1 MWTNKQASYPPGT
14 SSGTGVSTLP
24 EPAPAPAPAQ
34 VIAPVAPPTRSA
46 LETPRTHGSGTRA
59 PAWLG
64 PGLKIRGQITG
75 TEDLQVEC
83 KVDGPISLGEHR
95 LTVGPNAHVSGE
107 ITASEVI
114 VFGEVN
120 GNLLASD
127 RIEIKK
133 NGSVIGDL
141 TTSRIM
147 IEDGAHYKGAIE
159 ISRKPQSGP
168 NLDALLARPEKKSL

>member
-1 MWTNKQASYPPGT
+1 MWTNKQSSYPPGT
-14 SSGTGVSTLP
+14 SSGAGVSTLP
-24 EPAPAPAPAQ
+24 EPAPVPAQ
-34 VIAPVAPPTRSA
+34 VNAPVTPPTRNA

-159 ISRKPQSGP
+159 IARKPQSGP

>member
-14 SSGTGVSTLP
+14 SSGTGVGTL
-24 EPAPAPAPAQ
+24 EPASAPVNAPAA
-34 VIAPVAPPTRSA
+34 APTRNV
-46 LETPRTHGSGTRA
+46 LETPRPQGSGTRA
-59 PAWLG
+59 PAGRG
-64 PGLKIRGQITG
+64 PGLKIKGQISG

-95 LTVGPNAHVSGE
+95 LTVGQNGHVSGE

-114 VFGEVN
+114 VFGEVS
-120 GNLLASD
+120 GNLLASG

-133 NGSVIGDL
+133 HGSVIGDL

-147 IEDGAHYKGAIE
+147 IEDGAYFKGAIE
-159 ISRKPQSGP
+159 IARKT
-168 NLDALLARPEKKSL
+168 

>member
-14 SSGTGVSTLP
+14 SSGTGVGTL
-24 EPAPAPAPAQ
+24 EPASAPVNAPAA
-34 VIAPVAPPTRSA
+34 APTRNV
-46 LETPRTHGSGTRA
+46 LETPRPQGSGTRA

-64 PGLKIRGQITG
+64 PGLKSKGQISG

-95 LTVGPNAHVSGE
+95 LTVGQNGHVNGE

-114 VFGEVN
+114 VFGQVS
-120 GNLLASD
+120 GNLLASG

-133 NGSVIGDL
+133 HGSVIGDL

-147 IEDGAHYKGAIE
+147 IEDGAYFKGAIE
-159 ISRKPQSGP
+159 IARKT
-168 NLDALLARPEKKSL
+168 

>member
-14 SSGTGVSTLP
+14 PSGTGVTTLP
-24 EPAPAPAPAQ
+24 EPAPVPAP
-34 VIAPVAPPTRSA
+34 VTAPVTPPTRNA

-75 TEDLQVEC
+75 TEDLQVDC
-83 KVDGPISLGEHR
+83 NVDGPISLGEHR
-95 LTVGPNAHVSGE
+95 LTVGPNAHVS
-107 ITASEVI
+107 
-114 VFGEVN
+114 GEVN

-141 TTSRIM
+141 
-147 IEDGAHYKGAIE
+147 
-159 ISRKPQSGP
+159 
-168 NLDALLARPEKKSL
+168 

>member
-1 MWTNKQASYPPGT
+1 
-14 SSGTGVSTLP
+14 
-24 EPAPAPAPAQ
+24 
-34 VIAPVAPPTRSA
+34 
-46 LETPRTHGSGTRA
+46 
-59 PAWLG
+59 
-64 PGLKIRGQITG
+64 
-75 TEDLQVEC
+75 
-83 KVDGPISLGEHR
+83 VDGPICLGEHR

-159 ISRKPQSGP
+159 IARKPQSGP